1 MYGKDLIRDL
11 KSELSG
17 NFENIV
23 KQMFMDNALFD
34 AHCLR
39 SAMKGEAMLS
49 SFPNFSAC
57 VGLSLVGNLC
67 QL

>member
-39 SAMKGEAMLS
+39 SAMKGAAALR
-49 SFPNFSAC
+49 C
-57 VGLSLVGNLC
+57 LLGRLRVLTRVG
-67 QL
+67 